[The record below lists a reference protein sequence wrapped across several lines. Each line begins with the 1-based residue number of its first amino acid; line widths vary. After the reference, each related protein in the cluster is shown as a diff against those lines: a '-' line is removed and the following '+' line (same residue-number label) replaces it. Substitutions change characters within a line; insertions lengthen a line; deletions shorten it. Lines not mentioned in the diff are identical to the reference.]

1 MKACVLESVGN
12 LVYKEIPA
20 PTPAKG
26 EVLLRIKAC
35 GICSSD
41 YARVLKTG
49 TYHFPTIPG
58 HEFAGKIEM
67 IGDGVDPVLIGK
79 SAVIF
84 PLLPCEKCTS
94 CQRKQWAQ
102 CKNYNYFGSRCDGAF
117 AEYLSVP
124 VWNVLVY
131 DDVIPYCVAALT
143 EPAAVA
149 WHAVRMAQVTRK
161 DIVCISGS
169 GTIAILCGLWAI
181 NQGAKKVY
189 LTCRSKKKKIYIEQF
204 NELQAIVI
212 DDSFH
217 DTLLSKTNG
226 EGADVVIECVGS
238 ALSLETAIRSLRS
251 EGRIILLGNPE
262 GDITLEKNI
271 YWKILRGEYSIQGVW
286 NSIYKAERC
295 DWNDVLVH
303 MKSMYPILEKLI
315 THKFELAECQ
325 NAFQTMTDSS
335 IFSVKGMFINE

>member
-102 CKNYNYFGSRCDGAF
+102 CKNYNY
-117 AEYLSVP
+117 
-124 VWNVLVY
+124 
-131 DDVIPYCVAALT
+131 
-143 EPAAVA
+143 
-149 WHAVRMAQVTRK
+149 
-161 DIVCISGS
+161 
-169 GTIAILCGLWAI
+169 
-181 NQGAKKVY
+181 
-189 LTCRSKKKKIYIEQF
+189 IYYPCLI
-204 NELQAIVI
+204 
-212 DDSFH
+212 
-217 DTLLSKTNG
+217 
-226 EGADVVIECVGS
+226 
-238 ALSLETAIRSLRS
+238 
-251 EGRIILLGNPE
+251 
-262 GDITLEKNI
+262 
-271 YWKILRGEYSIQGVW
+271 YSIFFKYRINI
-286 NSIYKAERC
+286 NSINNPY
-295 DWNDVLVH
+295 H
-303 MKSMYPILEKLI
+303 
-315 THKFELAECQ
+315 
-325 NAFQTMTDSS
+325 
-335 IFSVKGMFINE
+335 